1 MTGTPASDA
10 GDRRHVLFVTG
21 TRADYGKLKSVIR
34 AVDQADDFDYT
45 IFATGM
51 HLLDKYGTTWKEIEK
66 DGFAHIFLY
75 FNQDHFTDSMMDRVL
90 ADTIKGISHYVAEHQ
105 VDLIVVHGDRVE
117 ALAGAIVGSLNGILV
132 GHIEGGELSGTVDE
146 LMRHTIT
153 KMSHLH
159 FVSNDEASRRV
170 VGMGEYADK
179 VHVIGSPNID
189 IMLSPSLPP
198 FDDVRR
204 HYELPDGEFALVALH
219 PVVGASGE
227 LHDDA
232 ASLLAALSAMST
244 SGRRFVVLYPNNDP
258 GGGEILR
265 AIREVEDDP
274 AFRVLPSMKFESYL
288 TALRH
293 SAVLV
298 GNSSSG
304 IHEAPVY
311 GVPTVN
317 IGSRQH
323 NRFDHPSI
331 QHVAFDT
338 DSIVKA
344 VDHAW
349 GTRFEP
355 TMHFGSG
362 TSASSFLAVLRRPD
376 TWSTTVLK
384 QFSD

>member
-1 MTGTPASDA
+1 MKNI
-10 GDRRHVLFVTG
+10 LFITG

-34 AVDQADDFDYT
+34 AVEQSDDFDYT

-51 HLLDKYGTTWKEIEK
+51 HLLEKYGTTWKEIDK
-66 DGFAHIFLY
+66 DGFSNVFLY

-90 ADTIKGISHYVAEHQ
+90 ADTIKGISHYVAEHH
-105 VDLIVVHGDRVE
+105 VELIGVHGDRVE

-159 FVSNDEASRRV
+159 FVSNVEASDRV

-189 IMLSPSLPP
+189 IMLSPDLPP
-198 FDDVRR
+198 IEEVRR
-204 HYELPDGEFALVALH
+204 HYELPEGEYALVALH
-219 PVVGASGE
+219 PVVGVSDQ
-227 LHDDA
+227 LHADTAD
-232 ASLLAALSAMST
+232 LLAAMSV

-258 GGGEILR
+258 GSGEILR
-265 AIREVEDDP
+265 AIAEVEPDP

-293 SAVLV
+293 AEVLV

-317 IGSRQH
+317 IGSRQQ

-331 QHVAFDT
+331 EHVAFDA
-338 DSIVKA
+338 DAVMKA
-344 VDHAW
+344 IDQAW

-362 TSASSFLAVLRRPD
+362 TSAESFLAVLRRPE
-376 TWSTTVLK
+376 TWTTTVLK

>member
-1 MTGTPASDA
+1 MTQVK
-10 GDRRHVLFVTG
+10 RNVLFVTG

-34 AVDQADDFDYT
+34 AVADAADEFDYT

-51 HLLDKYGTTWKEIEK
+51 HLLDKYGTTWKEIDK
-66 DGFAHIFLY
+66 DGFSNVFLY

-90 ADTIKGISHYVAEHQ
+90 ADTIKGISHYVAEHH

-117 ALAGAIVGSLNGILV
+117 ALAGAIVGALNGILV

-159 FVSNDEASRRV
+159 FVSNVEASDRV

-189 IMLSPSLPP
+189 IMLSPDLPAI
-198 FDDVRR
+198 DEVRR

-219 PVVGASGE
+219 PVVGASDQ
-227 LHDDA
+227 LHADTSA
-232 ASLLAALSAMST
+232 MLSALSG
-244 SGRRFVVLYPNNDP
+244 SGRRFVVLYPNNDT
-258 GGGEILR
+258 GSGEILR
-265 AIREVEDDP
+265 AITEVEHDP

-293 SAVLV
+293 AAVLV

-331 QHVAFDT
+331 EHVAFDA
-338 DSIVKA
+338 DAVAKA

-362 TSASSFLAVLRRPD
+362 TSADSFMAVLRRPE
-376 TWSTTVLK
+376 TWTTTVLK

>member
-1 MTGTPASDA
+1 VSGTA
-10 GDRRHVLFVTG
+10 GRRHILFVTG

-34 AVDQADDFDYT
+34 AVDDADDFDYT

-66 DGFAHIFLY
+66 DGFSNIFLF

-90 ADTIKGISHYVAEHQ
+90 ADTIKGISHFVAEHHI
-105 VDLIVVHGDRVE
+105 DLIVVHGDRVE
-117 ALAGAIVGSLNGILV
+117 ALAGAIVGSLNGVLV

-159 FVSNDEASRRV
+159 FVSNQEASSRV

-189 IMLSPSLPP
+189 IMLSPDLPSI
-198 FDDVRR
+198 DEVRR
-204 HYELPDGEFALVALH
+204 YYEFPDGEFALVALH

-227 LHDDA
+227 LYDDTA
-232 ASLLAALSAMST
+232 TLLAALSAT
-244 SGRRFVVLYPNNDP
+244 QRRFVVLYPNNDT
-258 GGGEILR
+258 GSGEILR
-265 AIREVEDDP
+265 AIGEVDGDP
-274 AFRVLPSMKFESYL
+274 AFRVLPSMKFEYYL

-293 SAVLV
+293 ASVVV

-311 GVPTVN
+311 GVPSVN

-323 NRFDHPSI
+323 NRFEHPSI
-331 QHVAFDT
+331 QHVPFDAGP
-338 DSIVKA
+338 IVTA
-344 VDHAW
+344 LDQAW

-362 TSASSFLAVLRRPD
+362 TSAASFLRVLRDPD
-376 TWSTTVLK
+376 TWRTRVLK

>member
-1 MTGTPASDA
+1 MTEPT
-10 GDRRHVLFVTG
+10 RRQVLFITG

-34 AVDQADDFDYT
+34 AVAEADDFDYT

-51 HLLDKYGTTWKEIEK
+51 HLLEKYGTTWKEIDK
-66 DGFAHIFLY
+66 DGFTNVFLY

-90 ADTIKGISHYVAEHQ
+90 ADTIKGISHYVAEHP

-117 ALAGAIVGSLNGILV
+117 ALAGAIVGALNGILV

-159 FVSNDEASRRV
+159 FVSNREAADRV
-170 VGMGEYADK
+170 AGMGEYADK

-189 IMLSPSLPP
+189 ILVSPDLPSI
-198 FDDVRR
+198 DDVRR
-204 HYELPDGEFALVALH
+204 HYELPEGEYALVALH
-219 PVVGASGE
+219 PVVGASDQLHGE
-227 LHDDA
+227 TA
-232 ASLLAALSAMST
+232 ALLAAMSA
-244 SGRRFVVLYPNNDP
+244 SGRRFVVLYPNNDT
-258 GGGEILR
+258 GSGEILR
-265 AIREVEDDP
+265 AIAEVEHDP
-274 AFRVLPSMKFESYL
+274 AFRILPSMKFESYL

-293 SAVLV
+293 AAVLV

-317 IGSRQH
+317 IGSRQQ

-331 QHVAFDT
+331 EHVPFEADT
-338 DSIVKA
+338 IMKA
-344 VDHAW
+344 VDQAW
-349 GTRFEP
+349 GARFEP

-362 TSASSFLAVLRRPD
+362 TSAESFMAVLRRPE
-376 TWSTTVLK
+376 TWTTTVLK